1 MNHCLWLFEHRTGEE
16 DEEEQFS
23 AKAKLYRFDDGEW
36 KERGVGPLKVLLHK
50 GNGMMRILMRR
61 EKTLKIC
68 ANHLVAPGTNLSPH
82 MDSEKCFVWSAMDYA
97 DEEAKA
103 EMFCI
108 RCVLSVS
115 SRTCISSISFGCHIT
130 SACIVNHHL
139 SSTLSGPH
147 MV

>member
-1 MNHCLWLFEHRTGEE
+1 
-16 DEEEQFS
+16 
-23 AKAKLYRFDDGEW
+23 
-36 KERGVGPLKVLLHK
+36 
-50 GNGMMRILMRR
+50 MMRILMRR